1 MLAWPRRARGSVPRG
16 RLSLISMAHSVDHAH
31 PSHLL
36 GSERATRM
44 SMRETVRSLDIAAR
58 SIVES
63 QAIAGTVASLIAE
76 RALDHHWEGLFQY
89 AALRVGPDRAAQ
101 MLGQLESEI
110 EAAADQAMDQPPGPA
125 FVYLRMRALLTANS
139 AQPPVGDATLFWQ
152 APDATFR
159 RGLVELRR
167 TLGRERAE
175 IAELRFARRLT
186 AAEVAVVVG
195 TNTES
200 VERASSEAL
209 EQAERWL
216 GKRPA
221 SRDHTLEGALL
232 EAFTLDQRH
241 ARAPRRKSRRPFLEM
256 GTRIADRYEVEGL
269 LGAGAFADVYRAR
282 DRDVTDHVVALKILR
297 APAADPQSVHT
308 ALRELQLIASV
319 FHPSVVQLKDH
330 GWHEG
335 HLWFV
340 MPLYRGE
347 TLSRRLRR
355 GPLGR
360 REARRIFEPL
370 AEALATMHRAGVL
383 HQDIKPDNVF
393 LANLDLEGAPN
404 AAPRRILPVL
414 LDLGVAAKDA
424 ELVLAGTPAYFAPE
438 VAARFAGAPDPP
450 PVGPKADVFSL
461 ALTLRHALDPEA
473 IEEFAGAPVDAFVEL
488 RATRAPK
495 PPVRRDLHDLVGFFE
510 RCLHF
515 SPDGRPN
522 AEEFHRQLKQLT
534 AAEEK
539 RAQRIA
545 LMRWAVPTVVA
556 VLALFG
562 SIVYG
567 LSREATMQRL
577 EATQAQAR
585 FERARDN
592 AANMSARLNVQQA
605 RRLELEADVAR
616 LEREYQTNRMTRD
629 ELASRLAQTEGQLDE
644 LTERQTQGLARIRQQ
659 IDELREI
666 REQYAELQKEL
677 QTTTTRRDELASRL
691 DRVQDSLA
699 GERSRREELDGVASR
714 LRDELGA
721 SHTSLKAA
729 QSRVLE
735 LETRV
740 GVLRQLLTAPPAP
753 LGAAQSKANSSRVE

>member
-1 MLAWPRRARGSVPRG
+1 MS
-16 RLSLISMAHSVDHAH
+16 HSVDHLPPHERARERDA
-31 PSHLL
+31 L
-36 GSERATRM
+36 GSERGTRL
-44 SMRETVRSLDIAAR
+44 SVRETLRSLDIAAR
-58 SIVES
+58 SILES

-89 AALRVGPDRAAQ
+89 AAIRVGYDHAAK
-101 MLGQLESEI
+101 LLAQLEQEV
-110 EAAADQAMDQPPGPA
+110 EASSREKLDEAPHGPGA
-125 FVYLRMRALLTANS
+125 FVYARMRALLAG
-139 AQPPVGDATLFWQ
+139 APVLPHGPE
-152 APDATFR
+152 APLWWTPSDPSFR
-159 RGLVELRR
+159 RGLIELRR
-167 TLGRERAE
+167 ALGRERGE

-186 AAEVAVVVG
+186 CAEAAAVLDADAKDI
-195 TNTES
+195 
-200 VERASSEAL
+200 ERASDESL
-209 EQAERWL
+209 ELAERWL

-232 EAFTLDQRH
+232 EAFTLDPRY
-241 ARAPRRKSRRPFLEM
+241 ARAPRRRGRRPVLEM

-330 GWHEG
+330 GWHNG

-347 TLSRRLRR
+347 TLSMRLRR
-355 GPLGR
+355 GPLTR

-393 LANLDLEGAPN
+393 LANLDPEVASN

-438 VAARFAGAPDPP
+438 VAARFANAPDPP

-473 IEEFAGAPVDAFVEL
+473 TEEFAGAPVDAFVEL

-495 PPVRRDLHDLVGFFE
+495 APLRRDLRDLRPFFE

-515 SPDGRPN
+515 SPDGRPT
-522 AEEFHRQLKQLT
+522 AEEFHRQLRVLT
-534 AAEEK
+534 ALEER
-539 RAQRIA
+539 RAQRLA

-567 LSREATMQRL
+567 LSREAAMQRL

-585 FERARDN
+585 FERARDS
-592 AANMSARLNVQQA
+592 AASMSARLNVQQA
-605 RRLELEADVAR
+605 RRMELEADVAR
-616 LEREYQTNRMTRD
+616 LEREYQNSKMTR
-629 ELASRLAQTEGQLDE
+629 EQLATHLAQAEGQLDE
-644 LTERQTQGLARIRQQ
+644 FAERQAQQ
-659 IDELREI
+659 LQRLRMQADELRE
-666 REQYAELQKEL
+666 QKDQLGSLQKEL
-677 QTTTTRRDELASRL
+677 SAAVARRDELGVRL
-691 DRVQDSLA
+691 ERSQDNLA
-699 GERSRREELDGVASR
+699 GERSRREELDAEASR
-714 LRDELGA
+714 LRDEL
-721 SHTSLKAA
+721 AA
-729 QSRVLE
+729 QSSALKSAQARVLE

-740 GVLRQLLTAPPAP
+740 GVLRQLLSGPSAPFG
-753 LGAAQSKANSSRVE
+753 GAALPRTTASKAE

>member
-1 MLAWPRRARGSVPRG
+1 
-16 RLSLISMAHSVDHAH
+16 MAHSVDHAH

-63 QAIAGTVASLIAE
+63 QAIVGTVASLIAE

-89 AALRVGPDRAAQ
+89 AALRIGPDRASS
-101 MLGQLESEI
+101 LVGQLETEI
-110 EAAADQAMDQPPGPA
+110 EASAEQPMDSPPGPA
-125 FVYLRMRALLTANS
+125 FVYLRMRALLKQNS
-139 AQPPVGDATLFWQ
+139 LQPPVGDAALFWSP
-152 APDATFR
+152 ADATFR
-159 RGLVELRR
+159 RGLIELRR
-167 TLGRERAE
+167 ALGRERAE

-186 AAEVAVVVG
+186 AAEVAVVLG
-195 TNTES
+195 TDAES
-200 VERASSEAL
+200 VERASNESLA
-209 EQAERWL
+209 QAERWL

-232 EAFTLDQRH
+232 EAFTLDPRH

-330 GWHEG
+330 GWHDG

-393 LANLDLEGAPN
+393 LANLDLEVAPN
-404 AAPRRILPVL
+404 TAPRRILPVL

-495 PPVRRDLHDLVGFFE
+495 PPARRDLHDLRGFFE

-515 SPDGRPN
+515 SPDGRPT
-522 AEEFHRQLKQLT
+522 AEEFHRQLRVLT
-534 AAEEK
+534 SADEK

-567 LSREATMQRL
+567 LSREAAMQRM

-592 AANMSARLNVQQA
+592 AANMSARLTVQQA

-644 LTERQTQGLARIRQQ
+644 LNERQAQQLVRIRQQ
-659 IDELREI
+659 VDELREI
-666 REQYAELQKEL
+666 REQFAELQKEL
-677 QTTTTRRDELASRL
+677 QTTTSRRDELAGRL

-699 GERSRREELDGVASR
+699 GERSRREELDGEAAR

-729 QSRVLE
+729 QGRVLE

-740 GVLRQLLTAPPAP
+740 GVLRQLLTAPSAP
-753 LGAAQSKANSSRVE
+753 LGAAQSKNSSRME

>member
-1 MLAWPRRARGSVPRG
+1 MP
-16 RLSLISMAHSVDHAH
+16 HSVDQV
-31 PSHLL
+31 PGVNERVRDRDRDPL
-36 GSERATRM
+36 GSERATRL
-44 SMRETVRSLDIAAR
+44 SVRETVRSLDIAAR

-76 RALDHHWEGLFQY
+76 RALDHHWEGLFQF
-89 AALRVGPDRAAQ
+89 AAIRIGHDRAAEV
-101 MLGQLESEI
+101 LVQLEQELDATAREKLDDSP
-110 EAAADQAMDQPPGPA
+110 QGPGA
-125 FVYLRMRALLTANS
+125 FVYGRMRALLVGAPI
-139 AQPPVGDATLFWQ
+139 QPHGPEAALWWTPTDA
-152 APDATFR
+152 AFR
-159 RGLVELRR
+159 RGLIELRR
-167 TLGRERAE
+167 SLGRERSE

-186 AAEVAVVVG
+186 CAEVAVVLG
-195 TNTES
+195 ADADE
-200 VERASSEAL
+200 VERASAESL
-209 EQAERWL
+209 ELAERWL
-216 GKRPA
+216 GKRPH

-232 EAFTLDQRH
+232 EAFTLDPRY
-241 ARAPRRKSRRPFLEM
+241 ARAPRRRGRRPVLEM

-330 GWHEG
+330 GWHNG

-347 TLSRRLRR
+347 TLSMRLRR
-355 GPLGR
+355 GPLTR

-393 LANLDLEGAPN
+393 LANLDPEVAPN
-404 AAPRRILPVL
+404 AAPHRILPVL

-438 VAARFAGAPDPP
+438 VAARFANAPDPP

-461 ALTLRHALDPEA
+461 ALTLRHALDPDA
-473 IEEFAGAPVDAFVEL
+473 VEEFAGAPVDAFVEL
-488 RATRAPK
+488 RATRAPRT
-495 PPVRRDLHDLVGFFE
+495 PGRRELYDLRGFFDS
-510 RCLHF
+510 CLHF
-515 SPDGRPN
+515 SPDGRPT
-522 AEEFHRQLKQLT
+522 AEEFHRQLRVLT
-534 AAEEK
+534 AVEER

-577 EATQAQAR
+577 EAAQAQAR

-592 AANMSARLNVQQA
+592 AASMSARLNVQQA
-605 RRLELEADVAR
+605 RRIELEADVAR
-616 LEREYQTNRMTRD
+616 LEREYQTNRMTR
-629 ELASRLAQTEGQLDE
+629 EQLATHLAQAEGQLE
-644 LTERQTQGLARIRQQ
+644 EYAERQAQQLARVRQQ
-659 IDELREI
+659 TDELREL
-666 REQYAELQKEL
+666 RDQLSDLQKEL
-677 QTTTTRRDELASRL
+677 ATTTGRRDELASRL
-691 DRVQDSLA
+691 ERTQDNLA
-699 GERSRREELDGVASR
+699 GERARREELDNEAAT
-714 LRDELGA
+714 LRDELSA
-721 SHTSLKAA
+721 THSSLKTA
-729 QSRVLE
+729 QARVLE

-740 GVLRQLLTAPPAP
+740 GVLRQLLTGPSVPFGGTLPRANA
-753 LGAAQSKANSSRVE
+753 SK